1 MALPSQPVIDDSDRP
16 RHAPPRVGAP
26 SRAGDP
32 AGSARLA
39 RLALATAV
47 FTYLLIVFGAVVRT
61 TDSGMGCGTD
71 WPLCNGRWLPPL
83 EMKPIVEWTHR
94 FLGALVSPAILAV
107 VAGSWLWA
115 RHRRDLILPATV
127 VPILLAVQIGLGRVV
142 VLLDLPTMVVMVHLI
157 FAQIILAL
165 VVWIA
170 VVAGS
175 SGRPTLAS
183 PAPLAAPSQAG
194 RPWSGRF
201 DLFGKL
207 VVTTT
212 AATFGLLVLGA
223 YVRASG
229 AGWACIGFPGCNG
242 QALPF
247 GVSPLTD
254 LHLAHRLAAYAVAA
268 LVAAT
273 AWSARRLDMVE
284 PAIPRLATVLVG
296 LVLAQVGIGALAV
309 AGGPGAIVQSAHV
322 AGATAVWATAVA
334 LAAWTWRA
342 SRSASV
348 TSDAGPGATAAHR
361 SPREVAAAYLALTK
375 PRVMV
380 LLLITTLAAML
391 MAERGLPPLA
401 LIFFTLLGGAL
412 AAGGAGAINHYLDR
426 DVDALMGSA
435 TGPQSSPTGVEDRG
449 RRAARPIPTGL
460 VSPRHALLFGVA
472 LGALSFVLLATT
484 VNLLSAGLSLLAL
497 LFYVFVYTRW
507 LKRITPLNI
516 VIGGAAG
523 AVPPVVGIAAVT
535 GEVSPLAIY
544 LFSVV
549 FLWTPPHFWALSL
562 LIRRQYEA
570 AGIPM
575 LPIVRGDDEARRQ
588 ILLYSL
594 AMVALTVAVSWF
606 GWLGSLYLV
615 SAISLG
621 GVFLYHAARLV
632 RDADAPA
639 ARRLFRYSMLY
650 LALLFTAMVVDRQA
664 LL

>member
-1 MALPSQPVIDDSDRP
+1 VALPAQPIIGDSDRP
-16 RHAPPRVGAP
+16 SHALPPDGAS
-26 SRAGDP
+26 SRDGDP
-32 AGSARLA
+32 AGAARLA
-39 RLALATAV
+39 RLALATAT

-83 EMKPIVEWTHR
+83 EAAPIIEWTHR
-94 FLGALVSPAILAV
+94 LLGALVSPAILAV
-107 VAGSWLWA
+107 VVGSWLWA
-115 RHRRDLILPATV
+115 RHRRDLIVPATI
-127 VPILLAVQIGLGRVV
+127 VPLLLAVQIGLGRVV

-165 VVWIA
+165 LVWVA

-175 SGRPTLAS
+175 AGVPPAAVRAHSERPS
-183 PAPLAAPSQAG
+183 SQAV
-194 RPWSGRF
+194 SRF
-201 DLFGKL
+201 SAL
-207 VVTTT
+207 VWTTT
-212 AATFGLLVLGA
+212 AATFGLLLIGA

-254 LHLAHRLAAYAVAA
+254 LHLTHRLAGYAVAI
-268 LVAAT
+268 LVGAT
-273 AWSARRLDMVE
+273 AWSARRLVDVE
-284 PAIPRLATVLVG
+284 PAIPRLAAGLVG
-296 LVLAQVGIGALAV
+296 LVLAQIGIGAVAV
-309 AGGPGAIVQSAHV
+309 SVGPGAVVQSAHV

-334 LAAWTWRA
+334 LAALTWRA
-342 SRSASV
+342 SRSASLD
-348 TSDAGPGATAAHR
+348 SDARLGATAAQR
-361 SPREVAAAYLALTK
+361 SPREVAAAYFALTK

-391 MAERGLPPLA
+391 MAERGLPPVA

-435 TGPQSSPTGVEDRG
+435 VGPPNGQPGVEDQG
-449 RRAARPIPTGL
+449 RRAARPIPMGL
-460 VSPRHALLFGVA
+460 VPPRHALLFGIA
-472 LGALSFVLLATT
+472 LGALSFVLLAAT
-484 VNLLSAGLSLLAL
+484 VNLLSAALSLLAL

-507 LKRITPLNI
+507 LKRVTPLNI

-544 LFSVV
+544 LFSVI

-621 GVFLYHAARLV
+621 GIFLYHAARLV

-639 ARRLFRYSMLY
+639 ARRLFRYSMVY
-650 LALLFTAMVVDRQA
+650 LALLFAAMVVDRQA